1 MAGPAAVRR
10 SCRCRSR
17 SGTAGSTSR
26 ESTIAD
32 NDGQWERGLIEKLA
46 TAALKEQR
54 RARLWGIFWKL
65 LTFAYVT
72 VVILLAIDWKGGT
85 DAKASKHTALVE
97 INGIIGPGTDSSS
110 EKVANAL
117 QAAFKDKNTQGVV
130 IRINSP
136 GGSPVQAQNIF
147 DEMRR
152 LKKKHPETPLYVV
165 VEDLC
170 ASGGYYVAAA
180 ADRIYVAKG
189 SIVGSIGVRMDN
201 FGVVGL
207 MEKLGIERRLITA
220 GKNKAL
226 LDPFLPL
233 EESHREIAVNLIG
246 EIHEQFVAAVRQGR
260 GKRLKE
266 TPDMFSGLIWS
277 GAKSVELGLA
287 DAFGGLDY
295 VAREVVK
302 AEDIVDY
309 TQKENIAEKF
319 ARRFGAGAAGALLE
333 FAVRSGLTIH

>member
-1 MAGPAAVRR
+1 M
-10 SCRCRSR
+10 
-17 SGTAGSTSR
+17 
-26 ESTIAD
+26 AD

-65 LTFAYVT
+65 LTFAYIT
-72 VVILLAIDWKGGT
+72 VVIMLAIDGRDGG
-85 DAKASKHTALVE
+85 DSKSGRHTALVE
-97 INGIIGPGTDSSS
+97 IKGVIAPGTDSSA
-110 EKVANAL
+110 EKVALAL
-117 QAAFKDKNTQGVV
+117 QSAFKDKNTQGVV
-130 IRINSP
+130 LRINSP
-136 GGSPVQAQNIF
+136 GGTPVQSQSIF

-152 LKKKHPETPLYVV
+152 LRLKYPSTPLYVV

-180 ADRIYVAKG
+180 ADRIYVAKA
-189 SIVGSIGVRMDN
+189 SIVGSIGVRMDS

-207 MEKLGIERRLITA
+207 MEKLGVERRLITA

-233 EESHREIAVNLIG
+233 EESHRQIAVDLIN
-246 EIHEQFVAAVRQGR
+246 EIHGQFIAAVREGR

-287 DAFGGLDY
+287 DGFGSLDY
-295 VAREVVK
+295 VAREVIK
-302 AEDIVDY
+302 AEEIVDY
-309 TQKENIAEKF
+309 TQKDNLAERF
-319 ARRFGAGAAGALLE
+319 ARRFGAGATTALLE
-333 FAVRSGLTIH
+333 FAARSGLTIH

>member
-1 MAGPAAVRR
+1 M
-10 SCRCRSR
+10 
-17 SGTAGSTSR
+17 
-26 ESTIAD
+26 AD
-32 NDGQWERGLIEKLA
+32 NDGQWERGVIEKLA
-46 TAALKEQR
+46 TEALKEQR

-65 LTFAYVT
+65 LTFAYIT
-72 VVILLAIDWKGGT
+72 VVIVLAIDWKGGS
-85 DAKASKHTALVE
+85 DAKGGKHTALVE
-97 INGIIGPGTDSSS
+97 ITGIIGPGTDASA

-117 QAAFKDKNTQGVV
+117 QSAFKDKNTQGVV
-130 IRINSP
+130 LRINSP
-136 GGSPVQAQNIF
+136 GGSPVQSQNIY
-147 DEMRR
+147 DEMKRLR
-152 LKKKHPETPLYVV
+152 LKYPAIPLYVV

-180 ADRIYVAKG
+180 ADKIYVAKG

-207 MEKLGIERRLITA
+207 MEKIGVERRLITA

-233 EESHREIAVNLIG
+233 EESHKQIAVELIG
-246 EIHEQFVAAVRQGR
+246 EIHQQFITAVRDGR

-277 GAKSVELGLA
+277 GAKSIELGLA
-287 DAFGGLDY
+287 DALGGVDY
-295 VAREVVK
+295 VAREVIK
-302 AEDIVDY
+302 AEEIVDY

-319 ARRFGAGAAGALLE
+319 ARRFGAGAMGSLLD
-333 FAVRSGLTIH
+333 FAARSGLAIH

>member
-1 MAGPAAVRR
+1 M
-10 SCRCRSR
+10 
-17 SGTAGSTSR
+17 
-26 ESTIAD
+26 AD
-32 NDGQWERGLIEKLA
+32 NDQQWERGLIEKLA

-72 VVILLAIDWKGGT
+72 VIIVLAIDWKDT
-85 DAKASKHTALVE
+85 SDAKRGRHTALIE
-97 INGIIGPGTDSSS
+97 IKGIIGPGTDSSA
-110 EKVANAL
+110 EKVALAL
-117 QAAFKDKNTQGVV
+117 QSAFKDKNTQGIVL
-130 IRINSP
+130 RINSP
-136 GGSPVQAQNIF
+136 GGSPVQAQHIF
-147 DEMRR
+147 DEVRR
-152 LKKKHPETPLYVV
+152 LRAKYPNIPLYAV

-170 ASGGYYVAAA
+170 ASGGYYVAVA

-189 SIVGSIGVRMDN
+189 SILGSIGVRMDN

-207 MEKLGIERRLITA
+207 MEKLGVERRLLTA

-233 EESHREIAVNLIG
+233 QEEHRKIAEQLIG
-246 EIHEQFVAAVRQGR
+246 EIHEQFITAVREGR

-277 GAKSVELGLA
+277 GTKSIELGLA
-287 DAFGGLDY
+287 DALGTLDS
-295 VAREVVK
+295 VARDVIK

-309 TQKENIAEKF
+309 TQKESFTEKF
-319 ARRFGAGAAGALLE
+319 ARRFGAGAASSLLE
-333 FAVRSGLTIH
+333 FFARSGLAFH